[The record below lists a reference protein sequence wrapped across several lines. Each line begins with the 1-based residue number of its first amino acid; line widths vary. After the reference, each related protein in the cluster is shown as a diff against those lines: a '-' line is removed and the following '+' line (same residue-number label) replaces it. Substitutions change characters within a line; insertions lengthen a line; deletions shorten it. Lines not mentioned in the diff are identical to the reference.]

1 MRAAVDGWHAT
12 RVSDAVTYAIEVGV
26 GLACVASAA
35 GLRRQRRLRWLA
47 IVLAVAGTVAIVH
60 GMLELVR

>member
-1 MRAAVDGWHAT
+1 
-12 RVSDAVTYAIEVGV
+12 VSDAVAYAIEVGV

-35 GLRRQRRLRWLA
+35 GLRTQRRLRWLA
-47 IVLAVAGTVAIVH
+47 ILLAGAGIVAIAH